1 MKYIK
6 EIIPYAIIIIIVVLI
21 RTFIITPVRVD
32 GDSMHPTL
40 LDNEI
45 LLLKKYDKKFERFDI
60 IVFEYGNSK
69 LVKRIIGLPGD
80 KVEYKNNNLYINN
93 EIIEEV
99 FLDEDV
105 KTSNFSLTQLKL
117 EKIPEDC
124 YFVIGDNRNNST
136 DSRII
141 GPVHKK
147 YILGTSDF
155 ALFPFKKFGKVN

>member
-60 IVFEYGNSK
+60 VVFEYGNSK

-80 KVEYKNNNLYINN
+80 KIEYKKNTLYINN
-93 EIIEEV
+93 EIVDEF
-99 FLDEDV
+99 FLDDDV

>member
-6 EIIPYAIIIIIVVLI
+6 EIIPYVIIIIIVVLI

-40 LDNEI
+40 LDGEI

-60 IVFEYGNSK
+60 VVFEYDSSK

-80 KVEYKNNNLYINN
+80 KVEYKNNTLYINN

-105 KTSNFSLTQLKL
+105 KTSNFSLTQLEL
-117 EKIPEDC
+117 EKIPEDY

-155 ALFPFKKFGKVN
+155 ALFPFKKFGKVD

>member
-6 EIIPYAIIIIIVVLI
+6 EIIPYVIIIIIVVLI

-40 LDNEI
+40 LDGEI

-60 IVFEYGNSK
+60 VVFEYDSSK

-80 KVEYKNNNLYINN
+80 KVEYKNNTLYINN

-105 KTSNFSLTQLKL
+105 KTSNFSLTQLEL
-117 EKIPEDC
+117 EKIPEDY

-147 YILGTSDF
+147 YIALGEIVGE
-155 ALFPFKKFGKVN
+155 AFGEGLKIK

>member
-6 EIIPYAIIIIIVVLI
+6 EIIPYVIIIIVVVLI

-40 LDNEI
+40 LDGEI

-60 IVFEYGNSK
+60 VVFEYDSSK

-80 KVEYKNNNLYINN
+80 KVEYKNNTLYINN

-105 KTSNFSLTQLKL
+105 KTSNFSLTQLEL
-117 EKIPEDC
+117 EQIPEDH

-147 YILGTSDF
+147 NILGTSDF
-155 ALFPFKKFGKVN
+155 ALFPFKKFGKVD